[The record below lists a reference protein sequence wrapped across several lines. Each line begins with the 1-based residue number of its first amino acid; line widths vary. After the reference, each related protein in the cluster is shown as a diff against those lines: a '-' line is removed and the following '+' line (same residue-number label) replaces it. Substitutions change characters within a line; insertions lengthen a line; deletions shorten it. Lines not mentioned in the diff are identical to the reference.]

1 MTVAI
6 QFVDVNIIF
15 GLGSKKSDQAKADK
29 IIAASSQGAS
39 RSEILASS
47 NAVIGVNNA
56 NLTVEEGSISVLM
69 GLSGSGKTT
78 LLRGVNGLNKV
89 TRGQILIKHKDKQVD
104 IVQADKVLLREIR
117 THTVSMVFQQFGL
130 LPWKTVRENVAFGL
144 ELQRMKPGSYKE
156 RVDEKL
162 ELVGLKE
169 WANRQVSE
177 LSGGMQQR
185 VGLARALATDA
196 DVLLMD
202 EPFSALDPLIRTK
215 LQDELISLQKH
226 LKKTILFVSHDLDEA
241 LKIGNQI
248 SIMEGGR
255 IVQTGRPED
264 IVLRPKDAYVAEFV
278 QHMNPLNALMA
289 SSVMCPLE
297 QISAQDN
304 VFDFECST
312 ARYQLVLD
320 SRKQLKSMTVDGKPL
335 SYAMASVNS
344 QENLEAGAM
353 MCMPPETLL
362 KNVLQ
367 VQQRSNYPVLIQDEG
382 RVVGVCR
389 VRDILSAISGIDRR
403 S

>member
-29 IIAASSQGAS
+29 IIEASGKGAT

-104 IVQADKVLLREIR
+104 IVQADKILLRDIR

-144 ELQRMKPGSYKE
+144 ELQRIKPSAYKE

-169 WANRQVSE
+169 WAERQVSE

-196 DVLLMD
+196 DILLMD

-289 SSVMCPLE
+289 SSVMLPLE
-297 QISAQDN
+297 KISSQDN
-304 VFDFECST
+304 VYDFECSSGH
-312 ARYQLVLD
+312 YQIALD
-320 SRKQLKSMTVDGKPL
+320 SRKQLKAITANGQPL
-335 SYAMASVNS
+335 SYAMASTNNQDAVS
-344 QENLEAGAM
+344 SGAM
-353 MCMPPETLL
+353 ICMPPETLL
-362 KNVLQ
+362 KHVLH
-367 VQQRSNYPVLIQDEG
+367 VQQLSTYPVLIQGDSG
-382 RVVGVCR
+382 VVGVCR
-389 VRDILSAISGIDRR
+389 VRDILSSISGIDRR
-403 S
+403 L

>member
-335 SYAMASVNS
+335 SYAMASMNN

>member
-144 ELQRMKPGSYKE
+144 ELQRMKPGTYKE

-335 SYAMASVNS
+335 SYAMASMNN